1 MKLII
6 ISYRR
11 CNFLPI
17 FLTLGTYKQLKNVF
31 WLVTVGCI
39 GLLVTNSMLPF
50 PYDLLDIT
58 VLSKYAL
65 IRIEWKFAS
74 LKSECCVR
82 SSQSWG
88 RKVKD
93 V

>member
-6 ISYRR
+6 ISYRG

-39 GLLVTNSMLPF
+39 LVTKSMLPF
-50 PYDLLDIT
+50 PFDLLDIT

-65 IRIEWKFAS
+65 IRM
-74 LKSECCVR
+74 LKSECCER

-88 RKVKD
+88 RKVT
-93 V
+93 VV